1 MIWTKKNDIVIR
13 TITILSKVMPIM
25 SHKSTDLSQHYDMT
39 MISSADILWKRA
51 VCVANKGESNLLLTD
66 ASKYD

>member
-1 MIWTKKNDIVIR
+1 
-13 TITILSKVMPIM
+13 M